1 MLSCV
6 FFEKQILVLCVI
18 SERELVGFL
27 CFQREP
33 DFGLWF
39 LLETFVCVCVFS
51 ERNRFWFLCVC
62 VFVFFKRNRFCCCVF
77 AVFSKTDFWLCVC
90 FCDFIFFPETDL
102 VEGFL
107 WFSERNRFWVVVV
120 GEILLLGCV
129 VLVLWVFLVLGLLKS

>member
-1 MLSCV
+1 MCFLRETDFGSCV
-6 FFEKQILVLCVI
+6 
-18 SERELVGFL
+18 
-27 CFQREP
+27 
-33 DFGLWF
+33 
-39 LLETFVCVCVFS
+39 
-51 ERNRFWFLCVC
+51 CVC

-77 AVFSKTDFWLCVC
+77 AVFSETDFWLCVC
-90 FCDFIFFPETDL
+90 FCVFFFPPETDL

>member
-1 MLSCV
+1 MCV
-6 FFEKQILVLCVI
+6 CFL
-18 SERELVGFL
+18 RET
-27 CFQREP
+27 
-33 DFGLWF
+33 DFGSC
-39 LLETFVCVCVFS
+39 VCVC
-51 ERNRFWFLCVC
+51 LC
-62 VFVFFKRNRFCCCVF
+62 FFKRNRFCCCVF

-90 FCDFIFFPETDL
+90 FCDFFFFPETDL

>member
-1 MLSCV
+1 M
-6 FFEKQILVLCVI
+6 
-18 SERELVGFL
+18 
-27 CFQREP
+27 
-33 DFGLWF
+33 
-39 LLETFVCVCVFS
+39 CVFS

-62 VFVFFKRNRFCCCVF
+62 VCLCFLRETDFVVVCLLCFLKLIFGCVF
-77 AVFSKTDFWLCVC
+77 VSVLLF
-90 FCDFIFFPETDL
+90 L